1 MNGGFSMKKRF
12 RLAAVLLCLFCVTVL
27 CECRQKQETVTL
39 RIVDG
44 ANTGQLVLAGTS
56 GSEVYTLSVDDI
68 AVYLDDEK
76 ADASALEDGMAIDI
90 LHSGAIE
97 ERWPA
102 QFGKVY
108 EIRAYSLG
116 TQKNPGGRYYDLC
129 GLYLQVLNDLW
140 DKDRGLNND
149 INYVSIDLSLAP
161 GDLTAG
167 EKAAIAWIFA
177 NAHKAE
183 PLTLTAKELLEQ
195 GYLTEIVLTG
205 TGLSFNDDKPK
216 PCMWED
222 GLLFTITNNGAE
234 DDIYSLPVIMFDAMK
249 WRTPLG
255 AYYFGNCSAV
265 WPEMGTWSEYNIGA
279 ELIS

>member
-1 MNGGFSMKKRF
+1 MKKRF
-12 RLAAVLLCLFCVTVL
+12 RLAAILLCLFCVTAL
-27 CECRQKQETVTL
+27 CGCQQKQETVTL

-44 ANTGQLVLAGTS
+44 ANTGKLVLAGIS
-56 GSEVYTLSVDDI
+56 DGEVYTLSVDGI
-68 AVYLDDEK
+68 TVYLDDEK
-76 ADASALEDGMAIDI
+76 ADASALEDGMAIDVVHGGDI
-90 LHSGAIE
+90 MES
-97 ERWPA
+97 WPA
-102 QFGKVY
+102 QFGKVH
-108 EIRAYSLG
+108 EIRAYSRG

-129 GLYLQVLNDLW
+129 GLYLQVLDDLW
-140 DKDRGLNND
+140 DKDSGLNND
-149 INYVSIDLSLAP
+149 INYVSVDLSLAP

-167 EKAAIAWIFA
+167 EKAAIAWIFG
-177 NAHKAE
+177 NAHNAE
-183 PLTLTAKELLEQ
+183 PLTLTAEELSEQ

-205 TGLSFNDDKPK
+205 TGLSFNDEQPK

-255 AYYFGNCSAV
+255 AYFFHNCSAV
-265 WPEMGTWSEYNIGA
+265 WPEMGTWSGYNIGA